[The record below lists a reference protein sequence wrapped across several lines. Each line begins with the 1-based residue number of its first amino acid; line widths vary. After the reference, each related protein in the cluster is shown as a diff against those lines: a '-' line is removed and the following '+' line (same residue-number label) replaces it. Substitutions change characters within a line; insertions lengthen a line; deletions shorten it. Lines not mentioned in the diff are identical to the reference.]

1 MSRNLNLSPDRL
13 ARFWEALPSRAR
25 LFSSWLPSRR
35 FAELTYVREDLVG
48 SYKGRK
54 YLSLLPWMVQQGFRR
69 VRLRGSSHSSNVLHL
84 SLLLKQVGLQP
95 VYVLEGREGPPVG
108 NGLLSRLA
116 LGEDFKGEDPRE
128 SFDWEVPEG
137 GSCPAALAG
146 SLGLVGSLMEG
157 ALSAG
162 GGPFHIYIDSGT
174 GFTAAA
180 LLLGLGFFGVDWPVT
195 VVSMTR
201 QEKGEI
207 EALVACLHNEYER
220 LFGEAPRPVEFQ
232 LVLPPTAQ
240 SFGSTNGAVFAEVQ
254 SLAREEGLL
263 CDPLY
268 AAKLSLTYREL
279 RDPAVKSLMFVSGG
293 ERELLGFQKPLRDFL
308 CGT

>member
-1 MSRNLNLSPDRL
+1 MEADRL
-13 ARFWEALPSRAR
+13 VDFWKALPPAAR
-25 LFSSWLPSRR
+25 LFSVWQPSRR
-35 FAELTYVREDLVG
+35 YPELTFVREDQLG

-54 YLSLLPWMVQQGFRR
+54 YLSLLPWMVQQSFRR

-84 SLLLKQVGLQP
+84 SLLLKQLGIEP

-108 NGLLSRLA
+108 NGLLSRLV
-116 LGEDFKGEDPRE
+116 LGEEFRSEDPGE
-128 SFDWEVPEG
+128 PFDWEVPEG

-146 SLGLVGSLMEG
+146 SLGLVGSLMER

-162 GGPFHIYIDSGT
+162 GAPFHIYIDSGT

-180 LLLGLGFFGVDWPVT
+180 LLLGLGFFRVDWPVT

-201 QEKGEI
+201 QKRGEI
-207 EALVACLHNEYER
+207 EAIVASLHTEYER
-220 LFGEAPRPVEFQ
+220 LFGEVPQPVDFQ
-232 LVLPPTAQ
+232 MMLPPTAQ
-240 SFGSTNGAVFAEVQ
+240 SFGSTNGAVFAEVR
-254 SLAREEGLL
+254 SLAQEEGLL

-268 AAKLSLTYREL
+268 AAKLSLAYGES
-279 RDPAVKSLMFVSGG
+279 RDPAVRALMFVSGG
-293 ERELLGFQKPLRDFL
+293 ERELLGFQRPLRDFL

>member
-1 MSRNLNLSPDRL
+1 MPT
-13 ARFWEALPSRAR
+13 PAR
-25 LFSSWLPSRR
+25 LFSAWQPSRR
-35 FAELTYVREDLVG
+35 FGELTYVREDLVG

-54 YLSLLPWMVQQGFRR
+54 YLSLLPWMVQQGYRR

-84 SLLLKQVGLQP
+84 SLLLKQVGIEP
-95 VYVLEGREGPPVG
+95 VYLLEGREGPPVG
-108 NGLLSRLA
+108 NGLLSRLV
-116 LGEDFKGEDPRE
+116 LGDQFCSEAPPQP
-128 SFDWEVPEG
+128 FDWEVPEG
-137 GSCPAALAG
+137 ASCPPALAG
-146 SLGLVGSLMEG
+146 SLGLVGSLVEG

-162 GGPFHIYIDSGT
+162 GEPFHVYIDSGT

-180 LLLGLGFFGVDWPVT
+180 LLLGLGYFGLDWPVT

-207 EALVACLHNEYER
+207 EAVTASLHTEYER
-220 LFGEAPRPVEFQ
+220 LFGELPQPRDFR

-254 SLAREEGLL
+254 ALAQEEGLL

-268 AAKLSLTYREL
+268 AAKLSLTYRQL
-279 RDPAVKSLMFVSGG
+279 RDPAEKALMFVSGG